1 MQSIEGLKSMGTGSV
16 VVEDSLG
23 HEVASA
29 AIESQSGP
37 VLLDKTPIQ
46 VALRKLQSVESQK
59 SLGSEHEDVESYVP
73 NGMVLQKGIETRA
86 DGIVDGLILADRG
99 IAPTMIGASHN
110 VGLGRE
116 VNSCEVEEAIF
127 EEIKDQLNIAQT
139 GGRRVVEACGS
150 PMKNGDRRK
159 RGRPTGSGKAKA
171 KVGISGAANVDMGRQ
186 LRFLTSKYNIS
197 LVVLVETKTSGD
209 KCLRLQRKVGFDSSF
224 VEEARGFS
232 GGIWVLW
239 KSQDIQDLL

>member
-1 MQSIEGLKSMGTGSV
+1 MGIGCV
-16 VVEDSLG
+16 VVEDSLD
-23 HEVASA
+23 HEVVGA

-99 IAPTMIGASHN
+99 IAPIMIGASLN
-110 VGLGRE
+110 VALGRE

-127 EEIKDQLNIAQT
+127 EEIKDQLNIAQA
-139 GGRRVVEACGS
+139 GGRRLVEACGS

-159 RGRPTGSGKAKA
+159 RGRPVGSGKAKA
-171 KVGISGAANVDMGRQ
+171 NVRISGIASQGAANADMGRR

-197 LVVLVETKTSGD
+197 LVVLVETRTSGD